1 MNENAKKWVAALR
14 SGEYRQTQ
22 GILQDSN
29 GFCCLGVACDL
40 YAKEHPEARWMQTD
54 NGVYIF
60 NALPSQPTTSVRS
73 GTILPAPV
81 QQWLG
86 LTSAD
91 GELAGIDE
99 SLLLYNDRGTPFEQ
113 IAHIIESKEAELFNE
128 G

>member
-22 GILQDSN
+22 GVLKDSN

-40 YAKEHPEARWMQTD
+40 YAKEHPQACWLYTD
-54 NGVYIF
+54 KGVCIF
-60 NALPSQPTTSVRS
+60 NALPSQPTTSTRS
-73 GTILPAPV
+73 GTVLPAPV

-86 LTSAD
+86 ITSAD

-113 IAHIIESKEAELFNE
+113 IAHIIEAKEAELFNE